1 VSESQSDHHVHRAC
15 GEKML
20 VDVILEKS
28 EREGMEGEWEL
39 SEEGR
44 SKGMI
49 MVNVPAKPPKRA
61 A

>member
-1 VSESQSDHHVHRAC
+1 
-15 GEKML
+15 ML
-20 VDVILEKS
+20 VDVILEKN